1 MLLAISTVS
10 FSHGLTSNVF
20 RCTTSLED
28 VKIGTIL
35 GLVQGVLILLGLL
48 LGGWIIGFAGS
59 MGFSIGV
66 ATLIISGIR
75 MIMESR
81 KGDPDDSAFKLDDT
95 IMIAVMALAASI
107 NGFIVSIGL
116 PAFDIHVLAF
126 AGASA
131 VFAGLLA
138 FLGVKL
144 GKKYGKYSWG
154 KYAKL
159 GGAITILAIA
169 VFHLVVY
176 MID

>member
-1 MLLAISTVS
+1 MLLAISTVP

-20 RCTTSLED
+20 KCTTSFED
-28 VKIGTIL
+28 VKIGSLL
-35 GLVQGVLILLGLL
+35 GLVQGIMILLGLL
-48 LGGWIIGFAGS
+48 LGGWIIRFAGS

-95 IMIAVMALAASI
+95 IMITVMALAASI
-107 NGFIVSIGL
+107 NGFIVSVGL
-116 PAFDIHVLAF
+116 PAFDIHVLDF

-131 VFAGLLA
+131 VAAGLFGL
-138 FLGVKL
+138 FGVKL
-144 GKKYGKYSWG
+144 GKKYGKYIWG

-159 GGAITILAIA
+159 GGAITILVIA
-169 VFHLVVY
+169 VFHLVLY
-176 MID
+176 LID